1 MRLIRVREKEDELSI
16 NKGIEVMLPKSR
28 RVEEPSWLNRTFH
41 FLNWTVHVKIDI
53 HRRK

>member
-1 MRLIRVREKEDELSI
+1 MRLRRVSGKDEKLSI

-41 FLNWTVHVKIDI
+41 VLSWSVHVKIDI